1 MQTVHNQVFTQILA
15 TLLSNNFEALAAVGS
30 MVDNGEGAPP
40 GVFEPWMRT
49 ELSCWAETVEGKR
62 IAYIMFRAGP
72 FNEPFQELIAS
83 VAEDDLTNMMLKFTI
98 PNDEYKFCEI
108 VGMMT
113 HLVIAQL
120 ASLVGK
126 PGCCC
131 DNNPDGTEH
140 IHADFVVAPVEI
152 TLEEAIADPTPAQ
165 LNDLVLGHY
174 NKKDE
179 GIGRGLTNPFGQQV
193 FLTHPADPV
202 TPSTNVHE
210 FKPRTPKE

>member
-15 TLLSNNFEALAAVGS
+15 TLFSNNFEAIAAVGS

-49 ELSCWAETVEGKR
+49 EISCWSETIEGKR
-62 IAYIMFRAGP
+62 VAYLMFRAGP
-72 FNEPFQELIAS
+72 FGAPFQELLAF
-83 VAEDDLTNMMLKFTI
+83 VAEDDLTNMSLKATI

-108 VGMMT
+108 VVMMT

-120 ASLVGK
+120 ASLGGK

-131 DNNPDGTEH
+131 DNNPDGSEH
-140 IHADFVVAPVEI
+140 IHPEFIVPDVTAV
-152 TLEEAIADPTPAQ
+152 ADPTPAQ

-179 GIGRGLTNPFGQQV
+179 GIGRGL
-193 FLTHPADPV
+193 V
-202 TPSTNVHE
+202 TPIVQYVSEADVRAEQGENWNVHE